1 MRSSEGPSS
10 ATQPC
15 PACDGST
22 RNGACVDCGRQLGAV
37 PQVPETPDT
46 PTVISV
52 GATSPTITFVAPG
65 TAGLAG
71 KSTSPSAPTR
81 GDVTPVI
88 ERPEERTPL
97 PSRAWQAIL
106 VVLGMVTAA
115 VLASR
120 LSAPPEDPLD
130 SFAPIAAIDT
140 DNTRIDDWAREQFG
154 SDDSRESISRTAR
167 ARVALEREMAQSMAG
182 AEGTVTDWRRVAVW
196 ANIAQAL
203 GLRDLEMLELAADL
217 NVQLAVHAP
226 GVSKVEALNRLARA
240 RALLGKLLAVEANR
254 AQPGRVARKL
264 ADIDALELATNQD
277 RGRDR

>member
-1 MRSSEGPSS
+1 MRSSESPSS
-10 ATQPC
+10 ATQTC

-52 GATSPTITFVAPG
+52 GATSPTITFSAPG
-65 TAGLAG
+65 TPPLAW
-71 KSTSPSAPTR
+71 KSTSPLTPTR
-81 GDVTPVI
+81 GNVTPVI
-88 ERPEERTPL
+88 ERPEERTRL

-115 VLASR
+115 VLASM
-120 LSAPPEDPLD
+120 LSTPPGDPLD

-140 DNTRIDDWAREQFG
+140 DSSRIDEWAREQFG
-154 SDDSRESISRTAR
+154 SDDSRDSISRTAR
-167 ARVALEREMAQSMAG
+167 ARVALEREMAQSMVG
-182 AEGTVTDWRRVAVW
+182 AEGTRTDWHRVAVW

-203 GLRDLEMLELAADL
+203 GLHDLEMLELAADL
-217 NVQLAVHAP
+217 NVQLAVHAS

-254 AQPGRVARKL
+254 VQPGRVSRKL
-264 ADIDALELATNQD
+264 ADIDVLELASNHD
-277 RGRDR
+277 RGKDR